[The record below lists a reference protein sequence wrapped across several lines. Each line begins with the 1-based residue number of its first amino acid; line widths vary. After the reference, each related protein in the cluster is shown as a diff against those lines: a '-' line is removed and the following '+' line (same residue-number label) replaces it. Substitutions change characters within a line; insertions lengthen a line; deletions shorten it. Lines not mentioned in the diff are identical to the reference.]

1 MITEY
6 TDCSEFMRLIADQKI
21 KSSAVKRYLCKQG
34 IILTSTNASKVAND
48 VYTILLGGKEMA
60 EITQMIISEG
70 NYEKSTIINAR
81 KKSLSTESNLLDF
94 FADGFNS
101 LRSTSYQ
108 DYIIEQP
115 IKDESSLLV
124 NLSYK
129 RKLPGKNKLIQE
141 ETRFIRMAIRKINDA
156 EVSIDIRQPSSF
168 DAQKAL
174 EILEKI
180 VGEDGEPEVYLSH
193 INLDLLTDKNKVSF
207 FDRLSAELFDNWRLK
222 TVTGITVRKS
232 SLEEDDDVDSE
243 INDEDGN
250 TGALAGINQA
260 VLNGSGLRGNEF
272 VQTSLEQGYYITS
285 MKYRYMCT
293 QEAGEFIIGISSKG
307 ANLRVDMEKSYCDED
322 GKLYIHPFPKS
333 QQDEIIKLFQ
343 SASSKIFYQL
353 FDEQKN
359 KNDKM
364 S

>member
-21 KSSAVKRYLCKQG
+21 KPSAVKRYLCKQG
-34 IILTSTNASKVAND
+34 IILTSTNASNVAND

-70 NYEKSTIINAR
+70 NYEKSTIVNAR
-81 KKSLSTESNLLDF
+81 VKNSDNEVDLIDF

-108 DYIIEQP
+108 GYIIEQP
-115 IKDESSLLV
+115 IKDEASLMV

-141 ETRFIRMAIRKINDA
+141 ETRFIRMALRKINDTT
-156 EVSIDIRQPSSF
+156 VSIDIRQPSSF

-180 VGEDGEPEVYLSH
+180 VGKAEESDVCLSH
-193 INLDLLTDKNKVSF
+193 INLDLLTDKNKVNF
-207 FDRLSAELFDNWRLK
+207 FDRLSTEAFKNWRLK

-243 INDEDGN
+243 FSDEDGN
-250 TGALAGINQA
+250 EGALAGINQA
-260 VLNGSGLRGNEF
+260 VLNGSGLRGNQF
-272 VQTSLEQGYYITS
+272 VQKSLEQGYYITS

-322 GKLYIHPFPKS
+322 GTLYIHPFAKS

-343 SASSKIFYQL
+343 SASIKIFYQL
-353 FDEQKN
+353 LDEQK
-359 KNDKM
+359 KQK
-364 S
+364 